1 MKLKQIIARSAVI
14 AGLTFASGWTVDTAN
29 AKVTFSVSG
38 PFGTVHGSFQGLKAT
53 IKFNEKDLAASSIR
67 ASIDAKTV
75 KTGIGKRDKDL
86 CNEEVWLNVN
96 KFPTITFSSKKFE
109 KTATG
114 YKAVGEL
121 TMKGVTKPAVIP
133 FTFTAKGATGLF
145 KGQFPVNREE
155 FNVGKHGGSVGGV
168 ITINL
173 EVPVKQQ

>member
-1 MKLKQIIARSAVI
+1 MQACITMSRKKREPLNLIYNHKKRGMKLKQIIARSAVI

-86 CNEEVWLNVN
+86 CN
-96 KFPTITFSSKKFE
+96 
-109 KTATG
+109 
-114 YKAVGEL
+114 
-121 TMKGVTKPAVIP
+121 
-133 FTFTAKGATGLF
+133 
-145 KGQFPVNREE
+145 
-155 FNVGKHGGSVGGV
+155 
-168 ITINL
+168 
-173 EVPVKQQ
+173 